1 MLDRVQLTED
11 FSMSRLA
18 QGFWRLADWDFS
30 PQERLEFIE
39 SLLEM
44 GITTFD
50 HADIYGDYT
59 CEQLFGEALELKP
72 ELREEMELVSKCG
85 IKLISENRPEH
96 EIKHYDTS
104 KEHIITSVNNSL
116 DNLRTEYLDLLLIH
130 RPDPLMD
137 PNEVAAAFNQLR
149 DEGKVH
155 NFGVSNFLPSQME
168 MLNSKLDF
176 PLVTNQIEI
185 SVMNFENFNN
195 GTIEKCQEK
204 NISPMAWSPL
214 TGGKIFKA
222 ETEKAQRIKK
232 VLEKI
237 KKEHSA
243 DSIAQIMYAWLLN
256 HPAQI
261 IPIVGSGKLPRIER
275 AVEAAEIELS
285 RQQWFEIWQ
294 SGLGHPVA

>member
-11 FSMSRLA
+11 FSISRLA
-18 QGFWRLADWDFS
+18 QGFWRLADWDLS

-39 SLLEM
+39 SLLDL

-59 CEQLFGEALELKP
+59 CENLFGEALELKA

-96 EIKHYDTS
+96 EIKYYDTS
-104 KEHIITSVNNSL
+104 KEHIINSVNNSL
-116 DNLRTEYLDLLLIH
+116 NNLRTEYLDLLLIH

-137 PNEVAAAFNQLR
+137 PDEVAETFKQLKE
-149 DEGKVH
+149 EGKVR
-155 NFGVSNFLPSQME
+155 NFGVSNFLPSQFE
-168 MLNSKLDF
+168 MLSSKLDF
-176 PLVTNQIEI
+176 PLVTNQVEI
-185 SVMNFENFNN
+185 SVMNFENFDN

-204 NISPMAWSPL
+204 DVSPMAWSPL

-222 ETEKAQRIKK
+222 KSEKAQRIKN
-232 VLEKI
+232 VLEEI
-237 KKEHSA
+237 KKDLNA

-261 IPIVGSGKLPRIER
+261 IPIVGSGKLYRVKE
-275 AVEAAEIELS
+275 AVAAAEIELT
-285 RQQWFEIWQ
+285 RQQWFKIWQ